1 MKEAKL
7 HLLLPPL
14 GILLLGTGVLLLAHR
29 LTADLLLLPW
39 LAAVIVGAFF
49 TQFILGRRDG
59 TDLTLFPAAMLLASL
74 GLIMIGRLKPALFLT
89 QMRWLLL
96 GLIVYLFLVFL
107 GERFLRLLSYPYLLG
122 VFCLLLLC
130 SALFFG
136 TEIGGSRNWIVFG
149 PFAVQPSEFGKIV
162 IIMFLAAYLTEHREV
177 LTLPRHRLLWLK
189 LPVLRFIAPLLLIW
203 GIAILMFVVQR
214 DLGSALLFFGIAVS
228 MTYMATG
235 RKSYV
240 ALAFA
245 FFLGAAALSY
255 SFFSH
260 VRVRFNIWLDPWS
273 DPSGSAYQVVQSLF
287 ALGSGG
293 VWGAGFAHGH
303 PNLIPEVHTDFIFAV
318 IGEEFGFVGM
328 LVLVFC
334 YGWLVW
340 RAFSIG
346 KQARDSGLM
355 FSAYIAN
362 GIGIWIGI
370 QSFFNIGVNIGILPT
385 KGLTLPFMS
394 YGGSAVFIMLVC
406 VTLLLRIDYE
416 NRQKMRG
423 YSVE

>member
-107 GERFLRLLSYPYLLG
+107 GERVLRLLSYPYLLG

-177 LTLPRHRLLWLK
+177 LALPRHRLLWLK
-189 LPVLRFIAPLLLIW
+189 LPVLRFIAPLLFIW

-303 PNLIPEVHTDFIFAV
+303 PNLIPEVHTDFIFAA
-318 IGEEFGFVGM
+318 IAEELGLLGSLGVM
-328 LVLVFC
+328 LVFALFFYRAIRIALACREETHMLLAAGIAVVF
-334 YGWLVW
+334 LLQ
-340 RAFSIG
+340 AFII
-346 KQARDSGLM
+346 
-355 FSAYIAN
+355 IAGVTKFLPLT
-362 GIGIWIGI
+362 GI
-370 QSFFNIGVNIGILPT
+370 
-385 KGLTLPFMS
+385 TLPFVS
-394 YGGSAVFIMLVC
+394 YGGSSMIASFMLLGILTV
-406 VTLLLRIDYE
+406 LSKKE
-416 NRQKMRG
+416 NRHG
-423 YSVE
+423 

>member
-59 TDLTLFPAAMLLASL
+59 TDLTLFPAAMLFASL

-203 GIAILMFVVQR
+203 GVAILMFVVQR

-303 PNLIPEVHTDFIFAV
+303 PNLIPEVHTDFIFAA
-318 IGEEFGFVGM
+318 IAEELGLLGSLGVM
-328 LVLVFC
+328 LVFALFFYRAIRIALACREETRMLLAAGIAVVF
-334 YGWLVW
+334 LLQ
-340 RAFSIG
+340 AFII
-346 KQARDSGLM
+346 
-355 FSAYIAN
+355 IAGVTKFLPLT
-362 GIGIWIGI
+362 GI
-370 QSFFNIGVNIGILPT
+370 
-385 KGLTLPFMS
+385 TLPFVS
-394 YGGSAVFIMLVC
+394 YGGSSMIASFMLLGILTV
-406 VTLLLRIDYE
+406 LSKKE
-416 NRQKMRG
+416 NRHG
-423 YSVE
+423 

>member
-96 GLIVYLFLVFL
+96 GLIVYLVLVFL
-107 GERFLRLLSYPYLLG
+107 GERVLRLLSYPYLLG

-303 PNLIPEVHTDFIFAV
+303 PNLIPEVHTDFIFAA
-318 IGEEFGFVGM
+318 IAEELGLLGSLGVM
-328 LVLVFC
+328 LVFALFFYRAIRIALACREETHMLLAAGIAVVF
-334 YGWLVW
+334 LLQ
-340 RAFSIG
+340 AFII
-346 KQARDSGLM
+346 
-355 FSAYIAN
+355 IAGVTKFLPLT
-362 GIGIWIGI
+362 GI
-370 QSFFNIGVNIGILPT
+370 
-385 KGLTLPFMS
+385 TLPFVS
-394 YGGSAVFIMLVC
+394 YGGSSMIASFMLLGILTV
-406 VTLLLRIDYE
+406 LSKKE
-416 NRQKMRG
+416 NRHG
-423 YSVE
+423 

>member
-39 LAAVIVGAFF
+39 LAAVIIGAFF

-293 VWGAGFAHGH
+293 VWGTGFAHGH
-303 PNLIPEVHTDFIFAV
+303 PNLIPEVHTDFIFAA
-318 IGEEFGFVGM
+318 IAEELGLLGSLGVM
-328 LVLVFC
+328 LVFALFFYRAIRIALACREETRMLLAAGIAVVF
-334 YGWLVW
+334 LLQ
-340 RAFSIG
+340 AFII
-346 KQARDSGLM
+346 
-355 FSAYIAN
+355 IAGVTKFLPLT
-362 GIGIWIGI
+362 GI
-370 QSFFNIGVNIGILPT
+370 
-385 KGLTLPFMS
+385 TLPFVS
-394 YGGSAVFIMLVC
+394 YGGSSMIASFMLLGILTV
-406 VTLLLRIDYE
+406 LSKKE
-416 NRQKMRG
+416 NRHG
-423 YSVE
+423 

>member
-107 GERFLRLLSYPYLLG
+107 GERVLRLLSYPYLLG

-136 TEIGGSRNWIVFG
+136 TEIGGSRNSIVFG

-260 VRVRFNIWLDPWS
+260 VRVRFNLWLDPWS

-303 PNLIPEVHTDFIFAV
+303 PNLIPEVHTDFIFAA
-318 IGEEFGFVGM
+318 IAEELGLLGSLGVM
-328 LVLVFC
+328 LVFALFFYRAIRIALACREETRMLLAAGIAVVF
-334 YGWLVW
+334 LLQ
-340 RAFSIG
+340 AFII
-346 KQARDSGLM
+346 
-355 FSAYIAN
+355 IAGVTKFLPLT
-362 GIGIWIGI
+362 GI
-370 QSFFNIGVNIGILPT
+370 
-385 KGLTLPFMS
+385 TLPFVS
-394 YGGSAVFIMLVC
+394 YGGSSMIASFMLLGILTV
-406 VTLLLRIDYE
+406 LSKKE
-416 NRQKMRG
+416 NRHG
-423 YSVE
+423 

>member
-189 LPVLRFIAPLLLIW
+189 LPVLRFIAPLLFIW

-303 PNLIPEVHTDFIFAV
+303 PNLIPEVHTDFIFAA
-318 IGEEFGFVGM
+318 IAEELGLLGSLGVM
-328 LVLVFC
+328 LVFALFFYRAIRIAFACREETYMLLAAGIAVVF
-334 YGWLVW
+334 LLQ
-340 RAFSIG
+340 AFII
-346 KQARDSGLM
+346 
-355 FSAYIAN
+355 IAGVTKFLPLT
-362 GIGIWIGI
+362 GI
-370 QSFFNIGVNIGILPT
+370 
-385 KGLTLPFMS
+385 TLPFVS
-394 YGGSAVFIMLVC
+394 YGGSSMIASFMLLGILTV
-406 VTLLLRIDYE
+406 LSKKE
-416 NRQKMRG
+416 NRHG
-423 YSVE
+423 

>member
-49 TQFILGRRDG
+49 TQFVLGRRDG

-287 ALGSGG
+287 AFGSGG

-303 PNLIPEVHTDFIFAV
+303 PNLIPEVHTDFIFAA
-318 IGEEFGFVGM
+318 IAEELGLLGALGVM
-328 LVLVFC
+328 LVFALFFYRAIRIALACREETRMLLAAGIAVVF
-334 YGWLVW
+334 LLQ
-340 RAFSIG
+340 AFII
-346 KQARDSGLM
+346 
-355 FSAYIAN
+355 IAGVTKFLPLT
-362 GIGIWIGI
+362 GI
-370 QSFFNIGVNIGILPT
+370 
-385 KGLTLPFMS
+385 TLPFVS
-394 YGGSAVFIMLVC
+394 YGGSSMIASFMLLGILTV
-406 VTLLLRIDYE
+406 LSKKE
-416 NRQKMRG
+416 NRHG
-423 YSVE
+423 

>member
-203 GIAILMFVVQR
+203 GIAILMFVLQR

-303 PNLIPEVHTDFIFAV
+303 PNLIPEVHTDFIFAA
-318 IGEEFGFVGM
+318 IAEELGLLGSLGVM
-328 LVLVFC
+328 LVFALFFYRAIRIALACREETRMLLAAGIAVVF
-334 YGWLVW
+334 LLQ
-340 RAFSIG
+340 AFII
-346 KQARDSGLM
+346 
-355 FSAYIAN
+355 IAGVTKFLPLT
-362 GIGIWIGI
+362 GI
-370 QSFFNIGVNIGILPT
+370 
-385 KGLTLPFMS
+385 TLPFVS
-394 YGGSAVFIMLVC
+394 YGGSSMIASFMLLGILTV
-406 VTLLLRIDYE
+406 LSKKE
-416 NRQKMRG
+416 NRHG
-423 YSVE
+423 

>member
-107 GERFLRLLSYPYLLG
+107 GERILRLLSYPYLLG

-303 PNLIPEVHTDFIFAV
+303 PNLIPEVHTDFIFAA
-318 IGEEFGFVGM
+318 IAEELGLLGSLCVM
-328 LVLVFC
+328 LVFALFFYRAIRIALACREETRMLLAAGIAVVF
-334 YGWLVW
+334 LLQ
-340 RAFSIG
+340 AFII
-346 KQARDSGLM
+346 
-355 FSAYIAN
+355 IAGVTKFLPLT
-362 GIGIWIGI
+362 GI
-370 QSFFNIGVNIGILPT
+370 
-385 KGLTLPFMS
+385 TLPFVS
-394 YGGSAVFIMLVC
+394 YGGSSMIASFMLLGILTV
-406 VTLLLRIDYE
+406 LSKKE
-416 NRQKMRG
+416 NRHG
-423 YSVE
+423 

>member
-107 GERFLRLLSYPYLLG
+107 GERVLRLLSYPYLLG

-203 GIAILMFVVQR
+203 GVAILMFVVQR

-303 PNLIPEVHTDFIFAV
+303 PNLIPEVHTDFIFAA
-318 IGEEFGFVGM
+318 IAEELGLLGSLGVM
-328 LVLVFC
+328 LVFALFFYRAIRIALACREETRMLLAAGIAVVF
-334 YGWLVW
+334 LLQ
-340 RAFSIG
+340 AFII
-346 KQARDSGLM
+346 
-355 FSAYIAN
+355 IAGVTKFLPLT
-362 GIGIWIGI
+362 GI
-370 QSFFNIGVNIGILPT
+370 
-385 KGLTLPFMS
+385 TLPFVS
-394 YGGSAVFIMLVC
+394 YGGSSMIASFMLLGILTV
-406 VTLLLRIDYE
+406 LSKKE
-416 NRQKMRG
+416 NRHG
-423 YSVE
+423 

>member
-14 GILLLGTGVLLLAHR
+14 GILLLGTGVLLFAHR

-89 QMRWLLL
+89 QLRWLLL
-96 GLIVYLFLVFL
+96 GLIVYLVLVFL

-177 LTLPRHRLLWLK
+177 LTLPRHRFLWLK
-189 LPVLRFIAPLLLIW
+189 LPVLRFIAPLLFIW

-303 PNLIPEVHTDFIFAV
+303 PNLIPEVHTDFIFAA
-318 IGEEFGFVGM
+318 IAEELGLLGSLGVM
-328 LVLVFC
+328 LVFALFFYRAIRIALACREETRILLAAGIAVVF
-334 YGWLVW
+334 LLQ
-340 RAFSIG
+340 AFII
-346 KQARDSGLM
+346 
-355 FSAYIAN
+355 IAGVTKFLPLT
-362 GIGIWIGI
+362 GI
-370 QSFFNIGVNIGILPT
+370 
-385 KGLTLPFMS
+385 TLPFVS
-394 YGGSAVFIMLVC
+394 YGGSSMIASFMLLGILTV
-406 VTLLLRIDYE
+406 LSKKE
-416 NRQKMRG
+416 NRHG
-423 YSVE
+423 

>member
-96 GLIVYLFLVFL
+96 GLIVYLVLVFL

-303 PNLIPEVHTDFIFAV
+303 PNLIPEVHTDFIFAA
-318 IGEEFGFVGM
+318 IAEELGLLGSLGVM
-328 LVLVFC
+328 LVFALFFYRAIRIALACREETRMLLAAGIAVVF
-334 YGWLVW
+334 LLQ
-340 RAFSIG
+340 AFII
-346 KQARDSGLM
+346 
-355 FSAYIAN
+355 IAGVTKFLPLT
-362 GIGIWIGI
+362 GI
-370 QSFFNIGVNIGILPT
+370 
-385 KGLTLPFMS
+385 TLPFVS
-394 YGGSAVFIMLVC
+394 YGGSSMIASFMLLGILTV
-406 VTLLLRIDYE
+406 LSKKE
-416 NRQKMRG
+416 NRHG
-423 YSVE
+423 

>member
-245 FFLGAAALSY
+245 FCLGAAALSY

-303 PNLIPEVHTDFIFAV
+303 PNLIPEVHTDFIFAA
-318 IGEEFGFVGM
+318 IAEELGLLGSLGVM
-328 LVLVFC
+328 LVFALFFYRAIRIALACREETRMLLAAGIAVVF
-334 YGWLVW
+334 LLQ
-340 RAFSIG
+340 AFII
-346 KQARDSGLM
+346 
-355 FSAYIAN
+355 IAGVTKFLPLT
-362 GIGIWIGI
+362 GI
-370 QSFFNIGVNIGILPT
+370 
-385 KGLTLPFMS
+385 TLPFVS
-394 YGGSAVFIMLVC
+394 YGGSSMIASFMLLGILTV
-406 VTLLLRIDYE
+406 LSKKE
-416 NRQKMRG
+416 NRHG
-423 YSVE
+423 

>member
-107 GERFLRLLSYPYLLG
+107 GERVLRLLSYPYLLG

-240 ALAFA
+240 ALAFT

-293 VWGAGFAHGH
+293 VWGTGFAHGH
-303 PNLIPEVHTDFIFAV
+303 PNLIPEVHTDFIFAA
-318 IGEEFGFVGM
+318 IAEELGLLGSLGVM
-328 LVLVFC
+328 LVFALFFYRAIRIALACREETRMLLAAGIAVVF
-334 YGWLVW
+334 LLQ
-340 RAFSIG
+340 AFII
-346 KQARDSGLM
+346 
-355 FSAYIAN
+355 IAGVTKFLPLT
-362 GIGIWIGI
+362 GI
-370 QSFFNIGVNIGILPT
+370 
-385 KGLTLPFMS
+385 TLPFVS
-394 YGGSAVFIMLVC
+394 YGGSSMIASFMLLGILTV
-406 VTLLLRIDYE
+406 LSKKE
-416 NRQKMRG
+416 NRHG
-423 YSVE
+423 

>member
-39 LAAVIVGAFF
+39 LAAVIVGACF

-96 GLIVYLFLVFL
+96 GLIVYLVLVFL

-189 LPVLRFIAPLLLIW
+189 LPVLRFIAPLLFIW

-303 PNLIPEVHTDFIFAV
+303 PNLIPEVHTDFIFAA
-318 IGEEFGFVGM
+318 IAEELGLLGSLGVM
-328 LVLVFC
+328 LVFALFFYRAIRIALACREETRMLLAAGIAVVF
-334 YGWLVW
+334 LLQ
-340 RAFSIG
+340 AFII
-346 KQARDSGLM
+346 
-355 FSAYIAN
+355 IAGVTKFLPLT
-362 GIGIWIGI
+362 GI
-370 QSFFNIGVNIGILPT
+370 
-385 KGLTLPFMS
+385 TLPFVS
-394 YGGSAVFIMLVC
+394 YGGSSMIASFMLLGILTV
-406 VTLLLRIDYE
+406 LSKKE
-416 NRQKMRG
+416 NRHG
-423 YSVE
+423 

>member
-107 GERFLRLLSYPYLLG
+107 GERVLRLLSYPYLLG

-303 PNLIPEVHTDFIFAV
+303 PNLIPEVHTDFIFAA
-318 IGEEFGFVGM
+318 IAEELGLLGSLGVM
-328 LVLVFC
+328 LVFALFFYRAIRIALACREETRMLLAAGIAVVF
-334 YGWLVW
+334 LLQV
-340 RAFSIG
+340 FII
-346 KQARDSGLM
+346 
-355 FSAYIAN
+355 IAGVTKFLPLT
-362 GIGIWIGI
+362 GI
-370 QSFFNIGVNIGILPT
+370 
-385 KGLTLPFMS
+385 TLPFVS
-394 YGGSAVFIMLVC
+394 YGGSSMIASFMLLGILTV
-406 VTLLLRIDYE
+406 LSKKE
-416 NRQKMRG
+416 NRHG
-423 YSVE
+423 

>member
-74 GLIMIGRLKPALFLT
+74 GLIMIGRLKSALFLT

-96 GLIVYLFLVFL
+96 GLIIYLVLVFL

-240 ALAFA
+240 ALAFV

-303 PNLIPEVHTDFIFAV
+303 PNLIPEVHTDFIFAA
-318 IGEEFGFVGM
+318 IAEELGLLGSLGVM
-328 LVLVFC
+328 LVFALFFYRAVRIALACREETRMLLAAGIAVVF
-334 YGWLVW
+334 LLQ
-340 RAFSIG
+340 AFII
-346 KQARDSGLM
+346 
-355 FSAYIAN
+355 IAGVTKFLPLT
-362 GIGIWIGI
+362 GI
-370 QSFFNIGVNIGILPT
+370 
-385 KGLTLPFMS
+385 TLPFVS
-394 YGGSAVFIMLVC
+394 YGGSSMIASFMLLGILTV
-406 VTLLLRIDYE
+406 LSKKE
-416 NRQKMRG
+416 NRHG
-423 YSVE
+423 

>member
-14 GILLLGTGVLLLAHR
+14 GILLLGTGVLLFAHR

-96 GLIVYLFLVFL
+96 GLIVYLVLVFL
-107 GERFLRLLSYPYLLG
+107 GERVLRLLSYPYLLG

-303 PNLIPEVHTDFIFAV
+303 PNLIPEVHTDFIFAA
-318 IGEEFGFVGM
+318 IAEELGLLGSLGVM
-328 LVLVFC
+328 LVFALFFYRAIRIALACREETRMLLAAGIAVVF
-334 YGWLVW
+334 LLQ
-340 RAFSIG
+340 AFII
-346 KQARDSGLM
+346 
-355 FSAYIAN
+355 IAGVTKFLPLT
-362 GIGIWIGI
+362 GI
-370 QSFFNIGVNIGILPT
+370 
-385 KGLTLPFMS
+385 TLPFVS
-394 YGGSAVFIMLVC
+394 YGGSSMIASFMLLGILTV
-406 VTLLLRIDYE
+406 LSKKE
-416 NRQKMRG
+416 NRHG
-423 YSVE
+423 

>member
-14 GILLLGTGVLLLAHR
+14 SILLLGTGVLLLAHR

-177 LTLPRHRLLWLK
+177 LTLPRHRFLWLK

-303 PNLIPEVHTDFIFAV
+303 PNLIPEVHTDFIFAA
-318 IGEEFGFVGM
+318 IAEELGLLGSLGVM
-328 LVLVFC
+328 LVFALFFYRAIRIALACREETRMLLAAGIAVVF
-334 YGWLVW
+334 LLQ
-340 RAFSIG
+340 AFII
-346 KQARDSGLM
+346 
-355 FSAYIAN
+355 IAGVTKFLPLT
-362 GIGIWIGI
+362 GI
-370 QSFFNIGVNIGILPT
+370 
-385 KGLTLPFMS
+385 TLPFVS
-394 YGGSAVFIMLVC
+394 YGGSSMIASFMLLGILTV
-406 VTLLLRIDYE
+406 LSKKE
-416 NRQKMRG
+416 NRHG
-423 YSVE
+423 

>member
-1 MKEAKL
+1 MKGAKL

-293 VWGAGFAHGH
+293 VWGTGFAHGH
-303 PNLIPEVHTDFIFAV
+303 PNLIPEVHTDFIFAA
-318 IGEEFGFVGM
+318 IAEELGLLGSLGVM
-328 LVLVFC
+328 LVFALFFYRAIRIALACREETRMLLAAGIAVVF
-334 YGWLVW
+334 LLQ
-340 RAFSIG
+340 AFII
-346 KQARDSGLM
+346 
-355 FSAYIAN
+355 IAGVTKFLPLT
-362 GIGIWIGI
+362 GI
-370 QSFFNIGVNIGILPT
+370 
-385 KGLTLPFMS
+385 TLPFVS
-394 YGGSAVFIMLVC
+394 YGGSSMIASFMLLGILTV
-406 VTLLLRIDYE
+406 LSKKE
-416 NRQKMRG
+416 NRHG
-423 YSVE
+423 

>member
-96 GLIVYLFLVFL
+96 GLIVYLVLVFL

-293 VWGAGFAHGH
+293 VWGTGFAHGH
-303 PNLIPEVHTDFIFAV
+303 PNLIPEVHTDFIFAA
-318 IGEEFGFVGM
+318 IAEELGLLGSLGVM
-328 LVLVFC
+328 LVFALFFYRAIRIALACREEARMLLAAGIAVVF
-334 YGWLVW
+334 LLQ
-340 RAFSIG
+340 AFII
-346 KQARDSGLM
+346 
-355 FSAYIAN
+355 IAGVTKFLPLT
-362 GIGIWIGI
+362 GI
-370 QSFFNIGVNIGILPT
+370 
-385 KGLTLPFMS
+385 TLPFVS
-394 YGGSAVFIMLVC
+394 YGGSSMIASFMLLGILTV
-406 VTLLLRIDYE
+406 LSKKE
-416 NRQKMRG
+416 NRHG
-423 YSVE
+423 

>member
-39 LAAVIVGAFF
+39 LAAVIIGAFF

-107 GERFLRLLSYPYLLG
+107 GERVLRLLSYPYLLG

-303 PNLIPEVHTDFIFAV
+303 PNLIPEVHTDFIFAA
-318 IGEEFGFVGM
+318 IAEELGLLGSLGVM
-328 LVLVFC
+328 LVFALFFYRAIRIALACREETRMLLAAGIAVVF
-334 YGWLVW
+334 LLQ
-340 RAFSIG
+340 AFII
-346 KQARDSGLM
+346 
-355 FSAYIAN
+355 IAGVTKFLPLT
-362 GIGIWIGI
+362 GI
-370 QSFFNIGVNIGILPT
+370 
-385 KGLTLPFMS
+385 TLPFVS
-394 YGGSAVFIMLVC
+394 YGGSSMIASFMLLGILTV
-406 VTLLLRIDYE
+406 LSKKE
-416 NRQKMRG
+416 NRHG
-423 YSVE
+423 

>member
-107 GERFLRLLSYPYLLG
+107 GERVLRLLSYPYLLG

-177 LTLPRHRLLWLK
+177 LMLPRHRLLWLK

-303 PNLIPEVHTDFIFAV
+303 PNLIPEVHTDFIFAA
-318 IGEEFGFVGM
+318 IAEELGLLGSLGVM
-328 LVLVFC
+328 LVFALFFYRAIRIALACREETRMLLAAGIAVVF
-334 YGWLVW
+334 LLQ
-340 RAFSIG
+340 AFII
-346 KQARDSGLM
+346 
-355 FSAYIAN
+355 IAGVTKFLPLT
-362 GIGIWIGI
+362 GI
-370 QSFFNIGVNIGILPT
+370 
-385 KGLTLPFMS
+385 TLPFVS
-394 YGGSAVFIMLVC
+394 YGGSSMIASFMLLGILTV
-406 VTLLLRIDYE
+406 LSKKE
-416 NRQKMRG
+416 NRHG
-423 YSVE
+423 

>member
-14 GILLLGTGVLLLAHR
+14 GILLLGTGVLLFVHR

-107 GERFLRLLSYPYLLG
+107 GERVLRLLSYPYLLG

-303 PNLIPEVHTDFIFAV
+303 PNLIPEVHTDFIFAA
-318 IGEEFGFVGM
+318 IAEELGLLGSLGVM
-328 LVLVFC
+328 LVFALFFYRAIRIALACREETRMLLAAGIAVVF
-334 YGWLVW
+334 LLQT
-340 RAFSIG
+340 FII
-346 KQARDSGLM
+346 
-355 FSAYIAN
+355 IAGVTKFLPLT
-362 GIGIWIGI
+362 GI
-370 QSFFNIGVNIGILPT
+370 
-385 KGLTLPFMS
+385 TLPFVS
-394 YGGSAVFIMLVC
+394 YGGSSMIASFMLLGILTV
-406 VTLLLRIDYE
+406 LSKKE
-416 NRQKMRG
+416 NRHG
-423 YSVE
+423 

>member
-14 GILLLGTGVLLLAHR
+14 GILLLGTGVLLFAHH

-107 GERFLRLLSYPYLLG
+107 GERVLRLLSYPYLLG

-303 PNLIPEVHTDFIFAV
+303 PNLIPEVHTDFIFAA
-318 IGEEFGFVGM
+318 IAEELGLLGSLGVM
-328 LVLVFC
+328 LVFALFFYRAIRIALACREETRMLLAAGIAVVF
-334 YGWLVW
+334 LLQ
-340 RAFSIG
+340 AFII
-346 KQARDSGLM
+346 
-355 FSAYIAN
+355 IAGVTKFLPLT
-362 GIGIWIGI
+362 GI
-370 QSFFNIGVNIGILPT
+370 
-385 KGLTLPFMS
+385 TLPFVS
-394 YGGSAVFIMLVC
+394 YGGSSMIASFMLLGILTV
-406 VTLLLRIDYE
+406 LSKKE
-416 NRQKMRG
+416 NRHG
-423 YSVE
+423 

>member
-107 GERFLRLLSYPYLLG
+107 GERVLRLLSYPYLLG

-189 LPVLRFIAPLLLIW
+189 LPVLRFIAPLLFIW

-303 PNLIPEVHTDFIFAV
+303 PNLIPEVHTDFIFAA
-318 IGEEFGFVGM
+318 IAEELGLLGSLGVM
-328 LVLVFC
+328 LVFALFFYRAIRIALACREETRMLLAAGIAVVF
-334 YGWLVW
+334 LLQ
-340 RAFSIG
+340 AFIIIAG
-346 KQARDSGLM
+346 VTK
-355 FSAYIAN
+355 FSPLT
-362 GIGIWIGI
+362 GI
-370 QSFFNIGVNIGILPT
+370 
-385 KGLTLPFMS
+385 TLPFVS
-394 YGGSAVFIMLVC
+394 YGGSSMIASFMLLGILTV
-406 VTLLLRIDYE
+406 LSKKE
-416 NRQKMRG
+416 NRHG
-423 YSVE
+423 

>member
-14 GILLLGTGVLLLAHR
+14 GILLLGTGVLLFAHR

-107 GERFLRLLSYPYLLG
+107 GERVLRLLSYPYLLG

-303 PNLIPEVHTDFIFAV
+303 PNLIPEVHTDFIFAA
-318 IGEEFGFVGM
+318 IAEELGLLGSLGVM
-328 LVLVFC
+328 LVFALFFYRAIRIALACREETRMLLAAGIAVVF
-334 YGWLVW
+334 LLQ
-340 RAFSIG
+340 AFII
-346 KQARDSGLM
+346 
-355 FSAYIAN
+355 IAGVTKFLPLT
-362 GIGIWIGI
+362 GI
-370 QSFFNIGVNIGILPT
+370 
-385 KGLTLPFMS
+385 TLPFVS
-394 YGGSAVFIMLVC
+394 YGGSSMIASFMLLGILTV
-406 VTLLLRIDYE
+406 LSKKE
-416 NRQKMRG
+416 NRHG
-423 YSVE
+423 

>member
-14 GILLLGTGVLLLAHR
+14 GILLLGTGVLLFAHR

-107 GERFLRLLSYPYLLG
+107 GERVLRLLSYPYLLG

-189 LPVLRFIAPLLLIW
+189 LPVLRFIAPLLFIW

-228 MTYMATG
+228 MPYMATG

-303 PNLIPEVHTDFIFAV
+303 PNLIPEVHTDFIFAA
-318 IGEEFGFVGM
+318 IAEELGLLGSLGVM
-328 LVLVFC
+328 LVFTLFFYRAIRIALACREETRMLLAAGIAVVF
-334 YGWLVW
+334 LLQ
-340 RAFSIG
+340 AFII
-346 KQARDSGLM
+346 
-355 FSAYIAN
+355 IAGVTKFLPLT
-362 GIGIWIGI
+362 GI
-370 QSFFNIGVNIGILPT
+370 
-385 KGLTLPFMS
+385 TLPFVS
-394 YGGSAVFIMLVC
+394 YGGSSMIASFMLLGILTV
-406 VTLLLRIDYE
+406 LSKKE
-416 NRQKMRG
+416 NRHG
-423 YSVE
+423 

>member
-39 LAAVIVGAFF
+39 LVAVIVGAFF

-89 QMRWLLL
+89 QLRWLLL
-96 GLIVYLFLVFL
+96 GLIVYLVLVFL

-189 LPVLRFIAPLLLIW
+189 LPVLRFIAPLLFIW

-303 PNLIPEVHTDFIFAV
+303 PNLIPEVHTDFIFAA
-318 IGEEFGFVGM
+318 IAEELGLLGSLGVM
-328 LVLVFC
+328 LVFALFFYRAIRIALACREETRMLLAAGIAVVF
-334 YGWLVW
+334 LLQ
-340 RAFSIG
+340 AFII
-346 KQARDSGLM
+346 
-355 FSAYIAN
+355 IAGVTKFLPLT
-362 GIGIWIGI
+362 GI
-370 QSFFNIGVNIGILPT
+370 
-385 KGLTLPFMS
+385 TLPFVS
-394 YGGSAVFIMLVC
+394 YGGSSMIASFMLLGILTV
-406 VTLLLRIDYE
+406 LSKKE
-416 NRQKMRG
+416 NRHG
-423 YSVE
+423 

>member
-14 GILLLGTGVLLLAHR
+14 GILLLGTGVLLFAHR

-39 LAAVIVGAFF
+39 LAAVIIGAFF

-107 GERFLRLLSYPYLLG
+107 GERVLRLLSYPYLLG

-293 VWGAGFAHGH
+293 VWGTGFAHGH
-303 PNLIPEVHTDFIFAV
+303 PNLIPEVHTDFIFAA
-318 IGEEFGFVGM
+318 IAEELGLLGSLGVM
-328 LVLVFC
+328 LVFALFFYRAIRIALACREETRMLLAAGIAVVF
-334 YGWLVW
+334 LLQ
-340 RAFSIG
+340 AFII
-346 KQARDSGLM
+346 
-355 FSAYIAN
+355 IAGVTKFLPLT
-362 GIGIWIGI
+362 GI
-370 QSFFNIGVNIGILPT
+370 
-385 KGLTLPFMS
+385 TLPFVS
-394 YGGSAVFIMLVC
+394 YGGSSMIASFMLLGILTV
-406 VTLLLRIDYE
+406 LSKKE
-416 NRQKMRG
+416 NRHG
-423 YSVE
+423 

>member
-29 LTADLLLLPW
+29 LTGDLLLLPW

-303 PNLIPEVHTDFIFAV
+303 PNLIPEVHTDFIFAA
-318 IGEEFGFVGM
+318 IAEELGLLGSLGVM
-328 LVLVFC
+328 LVFALFFYRAIRIALACREETRMLLAAGIAVVF
-334 YGWLVW
+334 LLQ
-340 RAFSIG
+340 AFII
-346 KQARDSGLM
+346 
-355 FSAYIAN
+355 IAGVTKFLPLT
-362 GIGIWIGI
+362 GI
-370 QSFFNIGVNIGILPT
+370 
-385 KGLTLPFMS
+385 TLPFVS
-394 YGGSAVFIMLVC
+394 YGGSSMIASFMLLGILTV
-406 VTLLLRIDYE
+406 LSKKE
-416 NRQKMRG
+416 NRHG
-423 YSVE
+423 

>member
-29 LTADLLLLPW
+29 LTAGLLLLPW

-96 GLIVYLFLVFL
+96 GLIVYLVLVFL

-303 PNLIPEVHTDFIFAV
+303 PNLIPEVHTDFIFAA
-318 IGEEFGFVGM
+318 IAEELGLLGSLGVM
-328 LVLVFC
+328 LVFALFFYRAIRIALACREETRMLLAAGIAVVF
-334 YGWLVW
+334 LLQ
-340 RAFSIG
+340 AFII
-346 KQARDSGLM
+346 
-355 FSAYIAN
+355 IAGVTKFLPLT
-362 GIGIWIGI
+362 GI
-370 QSFFNIGVNIGILPT
+370 
-385 KGLTLPFMS
+385 TLPFVS
-394 YGGSAVFIMLVC
+394 YGGSSMIASFMLLGILTV
-406 VTLLLRIDYE
+406 LSKKE
-416 NRQKMRG
+416 NRHG
-423 YSVE
+423 

>member
-14 GILLLGTGVLLLAHR
+14 GILLLGTGVLLFAHR

-39 LAAVIVGAFF
+39 LAAVIIGAFF

-107 GERFLRLLSYPYLLG
+107 GERVLRLLSYPYLLG

-293 VWGAGFAHGH
+293 VWGTGFAHGH
-303 PNLIPEVHTDFIFAV
+303 PNLIPEVHTDFIFAA
-318 IGEEFGFVGM
+318 IAEELGLLGSLSVM
-328 LVLVFC
+328 LVFALFFYRAIRIALGCREEARMLLAAGIAVVF
-334 YGWLVW
+334 LLQ
-340 RAFSIG
+340 AFII
-346 KQARDSGLM
+346 
-355 FSAYIAN
+355 IAGVTKFLPLT
-362 GIGIWIGI
+362 GI
-370 QSFFNIGVNIGILPT
+370 
-385 KGLTLPFMS
+385 TLPFVS
-394 YGGSAVFIMLVC
+394 YGGSSMIASFMLLGILTV
-406 VTLLLRIDYE
+406 LSKKE
-416 NRQKMRG
+416 NRHG
-423 YSVE
+423 

>member
-14 GILLLGTGVLLLAHR
+14 GILLLGTGVLLFAHR

-107 GERFLRLLSYPYLLG
+107 GERVLRLLSYPYLLG

-189 LPVLRFIAPLLLIW
+189 LPVLRFIAPLLFIW

-303 PNLIPEVHTDFIFAV
+303 PNLIPEVHTDFIFAA
-318 IGEEFGFVGM
+318 IAEELGLLGSLGVM
-328 LVLVFC
+328 LVFALFFYRAIRIALACREETRILLAAGIAVVF
-334 YGWLVW
+334 LLQ
-340 RAFSIG
+340 AFII
-346 KQARDSGLM
+346 
-355 FSAYIAN
+355 IAGVTKFLPLT
-362 GIGIWIGI
+362 GI
-370 QSFFNIGVNIGILPT
+370 
-385 KGLTLPFMS
+385 TLPFVS
-394 YGGSAVFIMLVC
+394 YGGSSMIASFMLLGILTV
-406 VTLLLRIDYE
+406 LSKKE
-416 NRQKMRG
+416 NRHG
-423 YSVE
+423 

>member
-1 MKEAKL
+1 MKKAKL

-14 GILLLGTGVLLLAHR
+14 GILLLGTGVLLFAHR

-39 LAAVIVGAFF
+39 LAAVIIGAFF
-49 TQFILGRRDG
+49 TQFILGRQDG

-107 GERFLRLLSYPYLLG
+107 GERVLRLLSYPYLLG

-303 PNLIPEVHTDFIFAV
+303 PNLIPEVHTDFIFAA
-318 IGEEFGFVGM
+318 IAEELGLLGSLGVM
-328 LVLVFC
+328 LVFALFFYRAIRIALACREETRMLLAAGIAVVF
-334 YGWLVW
+334 LLQ
-340 RAFSIG
+340 AFII
-346 KQARDSGLM
+346 
-355 FSAYIAN
+355 IAGVTKFLPLT
-362 GIGIWIGI
+362 GI
-370 QSFFNIGVNIGILPT
+370 
-385 KGLTLPFMS
+385 TLPFVS
-394 YGGSAVFIMLVC
+394 YGGSSMIASFMLLGILTV
-406 VTLLLRIDYE
+406 LSKKE
-416 NRQKMRG
+416 NRHG
-423 YSVE
+423 

>member
-107 GERFLRLLSYPYLLG
+107 GERVLRLLSYPYLLG

-189 LPVLRFIAPLLLIW
+189 LPVLRFIAPLLFIW

-303 PNLIPEVHTDFIFAV
+303 PNLIPEVHTDFIFAA
-318 IGEEFGFVGM
+318 IAEELGLLGSLGVM
-328 LVLVFC
+328 LVFVLFFYRAIRIALACREETRMLLAAGIAVVF
-334 YGWLVW
+334 LLQ
-340 RAFSIG
+340 AFII
-346 KQARDSGLM
+346 
-355 FSAYIAN
+355 IAGVTKFLPLT
-362 GIGIWIGI
+362 GI
-370 QSFFNIGVNIGILPT
+370 
-385 KGLTLPFMS
+385 TLPFVS
-394 YGGSAVFIMLVC
+394 YGGSSMIASFMLLGILTV
-406 VTLLLRIDYE
+406 LSKKE
-416 NRQKMRG
+416 NRHG
-423 YSVE
+423 

>member
-14 GILLLGTGVLLLAHR
+14 GILLLGTGVLLLAHH

-107 GERFLRLLSYPYLLG
+107 GERVLRLLSYPYLLG

-303 PNLIPEVHTDFIFAV
+303 PNLIPEVHTDFIFAA
-318 IGEEFGFVGM
+318 IAEELGLLGSLGVM
-328 LVLVFC
+328 LVFALFFYRAIRIALACREETRMLLAAGIAVVF
-334 YGWLVW
+334 LLQ
-340 RAFSIG
+340 AFII
-346 KQARDSGLM
+346 
-355 FSAYIAN
+355 IAGVTKFLPLT
-362 GIGIWIGI
+362 GI
-370 QSFFNIGVNIGILPT
+370 
-385 KGLTLPFMS
+385 TLPFVS
-394 YGGSAVFIMLVC
+394 YGGSSMIASFMLLGILTV
-406 VTLLLRIDYE
+406 LSKKE
-416 NRQKMRG
+416 NRHG
-423 YSVE
+423 

>member
-107 GERFLRLLSYPYLLG
+107 GERVLRLLSYPYLLC

-303 PNLIPEVHTDFIFAV
+303 PNLIPEVHTDFIFAA
-318 IGEEFGFVGM
+318 IAEELGLLGSLGVM
-328 LVLVFC
+328 LVFALFFYRAIRIALACREETRMLLAAGIAVVF
-334 YGWLVW
+334 LLQT
-340 RAFSIG
+340 FII
-346 KQARDSGLM
+346 
-355 FSAYIAN
+355 IAGVTKFLPLT
-362 GIGIWIGI
+362 GI
-370 QSFFNIGVNIGILPT
+370 
-385 KGLTLPFMS
+385 TLPFVS
-394 YGGSAVFIMLVC
+394 YGGSSMIASFMLLGILTV
-406 VTLLLRIDYE
+406 LSKKE
-416 NRQKMRG
+416 NRHG
-423 YSVE
+423 

>member
-89 QMRWLLL
+89 QLRWLLL
-96 GLIVYLFLVFL
+96 GLIVYLVLVFL

-177 LTLPRHRLLWLK
+177 LTLPRHRFLWLK

-303 PNLIPEVHTDFIFAV
+303 PNLIPEVHTDFIFAA
-318 IGEEFGFVGM
+318 IAEELGLLGSLGVM
-328 LVLVFC
+328 LVFALFFYRAIRIALACREETRMLLAAGIAVVF
-334 YGWLVW
+334 LLQ
-340 RAFSIG
+340 AFII
-346 KQARDSGLM
+346 
-355 FSAYIAN
+355 IAGVTKFLPLT
-362 GIGIWIGI
+362 GI
-370 QSFFNIGVNIGILPT
+370 
-385 KGLTLPFMS
+385 TLPFVS
-394 YGGSAVFIMLVC
+394 YGGSSMIASFMLLGILTV
-406 VTLLLRIDYE
+406 LSKKE
-416 NRQKMRG
+416 NRHG
-423 YSVE
+423 